1 MLTIN
6 LVGFIFIEP
15 TRLKEKK
22 VEKQRGQ
29 QYKMRFLDNK
39 DHEKLK
45 AKGEKEDRSLNY
57 LINQA
62 IKEFLNKESAKAWNR
77 QAIKNP

>member
-1 MLTIN
+1 MLY
-6 LVGFIFIEP
+6 EP
-15 TRLKEKK
+15 TRCEGDMST
-22 VEKQRGQ
+22 QRGQ

-45 AKGEKEDRSLNY
+45 SISEKNDRSINW

-62 IKEFLNKESAKAWNR
+62 IKEFLNKESAKA
-77 QAIKNP
+77 

>member
-1 MLTIN
+1 MST
-6 LVGFIFIEP
+6 
-15 TRLKEKK
+15 
-22 VEKQRGQ
+22 QRGQ

-45 AKGEKEDRSLNY
+45 SISEKNDRSINW

-62 IKEFLNKESAKAWNR
+62 IKEFLNKESAKA
-77 QAIKNP
+77 

>member
-6 LVGFIFIEP
+6 LVGFIVIEP
-15 TRLKEKK
+15 TRLKERK
-22 VEKQRGQ
+22 VERQKGQ
-29 QYKMRFLDNK
+29 QYKMRFLDNE

-45 AKGEKEDRSLNY
+45 LKGKEEDRSINW

-62 IKEFLNKESAKAWNR
+62 IKEFLNKESAKA
-77 QAIKNP
+77 

>member
-1 MLTIN
+1 M
-6 LVGFIFIEP
+6 
-15 TRLKEKK
+15 KEQKN
-22 VEKQRGQ
+22 Q
-29 QYKMRFLDNK
+29 QYKMRFLDNE

-62 IKEFLNKESAKAWNR
+62 IKEFLSKESAKA
-77 QAIKNP
+77 

>member
-1 MLTIN
+1 MR
-6 LVGFIFIEP
+6 V
-15 TRLKEKK
+15 
-22 VEKQRGQ
+22 QQGQ

-45 AKGEKEDRSLNY
+45 LKGEQEDRSINY

-62 IKEFLNKESAKAWNR
+62 IKEFLNKESAKA
-77 QAIKNP
+77 

>member
-1 MLTIN
+1 M
-6 LVGFIFIEP
+6 
-15 TRLKEKK
+15 KEQK
-22 VEKQRGQ
+22 GQ

-62 IKEFLNKESAKAWNR
+62 IKEFLNKESAKA
-77 QAIKNP
+77 